1 MEHVDQQGQGR
12 ARHYPE
18 EIKTAA
24 RGLYLRRYTV
34 AEIADALNVPKRTLY
49 HWAATDDWDALL
61 THETPEQAMARRLA
75 ILVERD
81 GKTPQELKEVEL
93 LIGSMERLQA
103 MRARELSR
111 RAVEGVGEARAEAQG
126 GMEKRPQDGAARK
139 RGPKVKN
146 DVSRLT
152 PAMFQEKFH
161 VRFYD
166 YQRAW
171 RAAQAQRNRAILKSR
186 QVGATWYFSQEA
198 FENAALTGDNQIFL
212 SATRA
217 QSNVFRIRNY
227 DVSQE
232 IYGMPY
238 YLGAVQSML
247 LNEDATLFRR
257 RYYRN
262 GAHMGYIFYSAS
274 SGLDEDSR
282 NKIKAAIEGSKG
294 LGNFRNMFLHI
305 PNGREKDIQILP
317 VGDFSTK
324 DELERIKNLSR
335 DDIIASHRIPP
346 AMASIIPTNTA
357 GFGDITKA
365 DAVYARNEVQPI
377 REILLEVNSCLRPGL
392 TVSWPAI
399 EEVGA

>member
-1 MEHVDQQGQGR
+1 MDQPICFTFGDPEPALSGQMLDGLGVWLLDNGQ
-12 ARHYPE
+12 YYQTPVPW
-18 EIKTAA
+18 
-24 RGLYLRRYTV
+24 RGLARLLRANAYHGPIIEFKTNMVMRGF
-34 AEIADALNVPKRTLY
+34 VPSTAVSRWVM
-49 HWAATDDWDALL
+49 HAVATDYNVFANAYLQKVFNFYGEVIGL
-61 THETPEQAMARRLA
+61 RHLPA
-75 ILVERD
+75 IN
-81 GKTPQELKEVEL
+81 
-93 LIGSMERLQA
+93 M
-103 MRARELSR
+103 R
-111 RAVEGVGEARAEAQG
+111 RAKEPGQYGMLTITGQFVTFQPGE
-126 GMEKRPQDGAARK
+126 
-139 RGPKVKN
+139 V
-146 DVSRLT
+146 L
-152 PAMFQEKFH
+152 H
-161 VRFYD
+161 
-166 YQRAW
+166 
-171 RAAQAQRNRAILKSR
+171 
-186 QVGATWYFSQEA
+186 
-198 FENAALTGDNQIFL
+198 
-212 SATRA
+212 
-217 QSNVFRIRNY
+217 IRNY

-274 SGLDEDSR
+274 SGIDEESR

-392 TVSWPAI
+392 TVSWPVI
-399 EEVGA
+399 EEAGV

>member
-1 MEHVDQQGQGR
+1 MDQPICFTFGDPEPALAGQMLDGLGVWLLDNGQ
-12 ARHYPE
+12 YYQTPVPW
-18 EIKTAA
+18 
-24 RGLYLRRYTV
+24 RGLARLLRANAYHGPIIEFKTNMVMRGF
-34 AEIADALNVPKRTLY
+34 VPSPAVSRGIM
-49 HWAATDDWDALL
+49 HAVATDYNVFANAYLQKVVNFYGEVIGL
-61 THETPEQAMARRLA
+61 RHLPA
-75 ILVERD
+75 IN
-81 GKTPQELKEVEL
+81 
-93 LIGSMERLQA
+93 M
-103 MRARELSR
+103 R
-111 RAVEGVGEARAEAQG
+111 RAKEPGQYGMLTITGQFVTFQPGE
-126 GMEKRPQDGAARK
+126 
-139 RGPKVKN
+139 V
-146 DVSRLT
+146 L
-152 PAMFQEKFH
+152 H
-161 VRFYD
+161 
-166 YQRAW
+166 
-171 RAAQAQRNRAILKSR
+171 
-186 QVGATWYFSQEA
+186 
-198 FENAALTGDNQIFL
+198 
-212 SATRA
+212 
-217 QSNVFRIRNY
+217 IRNY

-262 GAHMGYIFYSAS
+262 GAHMGYVFYSAS
-274 SGLDEDSR
+274 SGLDEEQR

-377 REILLEVNSCLRPGL
+377 REVLLEVNCCLRPGL
-392 TVSWPAI
+392 TVSWPVI
-399 EEVGA
+399 EDPAA

>member
-1 MEHVDQQGQGR
+1 MDQPICFTFGDPEPALAGQMLDGLGVWLLDNGQYYQTPVPWSGLARLLR
-12 ARHYPE
+12 ANAYHGPIIE
-18 EIKTAA
+18 FKTNMVM
-24 RGLYLRRYTV
+24 RGF
-34 AEIADALNVPKRTLY
+34 VPSPAVSRWAM
-49 HWAATDDWDALL
+49 HAAATD
-61 THETPEQAMARRLA
+61 
-75 ILVERD
+75 
-81 GKTPQELKEVEL
+81 
-93 LIGSMERLQA
+93 
-103 MRARELSR
+103 
-111 RAVEGVGEARAEAQG
+111 
-126 GMEKRPQDGAARK
+126 
-139 RGPKVKN
+139 
-146 DVSRLT
+146 
-152 PAMFQEKFH
+152 
-161 VRFYD
+161 Y
-166 YQRAW
+166 
-171 RAAQAQRNRAILKSR
+171 
-186 QVGATWYFSQEA
+186 
-198 FENAALTGDNQIFL
+198 
-212 SATRA
+212 
-217 QSNVFRIRNY
+217 NVFANAYLQKLFNFYGEVIGLRHLPAINMRRTKEAGQYGMLTVTGQFVTFQPGEVLHIRNY

-274 SGLDEDSR
+274 GGLDTDSR
-282 NKIKAAIEGSKG
+282 DKIKAAIEGSKG

-324 DELERIKNLSR
+324 DDLERIKNLSR

-357 GFGDITKA
+357 GFGDITKT

-392 TVSWPAI
+392 TVSWPVI
-399 EEVGA
+399 EEAGV